1 MARPQWPSC
10 IPENLVSTM
19 RFDPPISMIVKA
31 ETVLITDDDEGMG
44 DDLCAILKREYQILL
59 AAAREE
65 ALNGP
70 RCG

>member
-1 MARPQWPSC
+1 
-10 IPENLVSTM
+10 M